1 MNKIIEITDFLAPE
15 LDVYARLTEN
25 QLLNREFPEKGLFI
39 AESPKVIERALDA
52 GYEPVSCLMEKRHI
66 EGEGKHI
73 LERMKDVPVFCAEF
87 DILTQ
92 LGVGPKEGYAISG
105 NTEVWSDYLS
115 DNKLLNLVKTYIP
128 MKVKLM
134 WDNNNGT
141 VNNAISDIVAEKE
154 WRINVMVDPGFE
166 EVPDD

>member
-1 MNKIIEITDFLAPE
+1 MEMPAKTKKEKIQNMADSI
-15 LDVYARLTEN
+15 
-25 QLLNREFPEKGLFI
+25 LLSVKKILLI
-39 AESPKVIERALDA
+39 ADEDTGFDDQIIMYTNSV
-52 GYEPVSCLMEKRHI
+52 
-66 EGEGKHI
+66 
-73 LERMKDVPVFCAEF
+73 F

-105 NTEVWSDYLS
+105 NTEIWSDYLG

-128 MKVKLM
+128 LKVKLM

-154 WRINVMVDPGFE
+154 WRINVMVDPGLEDIE
-166 EVPDD
+166 E

>member
-1 MNKIIEITDFLAPE
+1 MEDSILLSVKKI
-15 LDVYARLTEN
+15 
-25 QLLNREFPEKGLFI
+25 LLI
-39 AESPKVIERALDA
+39 ADEDTGFDDQIIMYINSV
-52 GYEPVSCLMEKRHI
+52 
-66 EGEGKHI
+66 
-73 LERMKDVPVFCAEF
+73 F

-105 NTEVWSDYLS
+105 NSEVWSDYLG

-154 WRINVMVDPGFE
+154 WRINVMVDPNFE

>member
-1 MNKIIEITDFLAPE
+1 MEDSILLSVKKLLLIADEDTGFDDQIIMY
-15 LDVYARLTEN
+15 VN
-25 QLLNREFPEKGLFI
+25 
-39 AESPKVIERALDA
+39 SV
-52 GYEPVSCLMEKRHI
+52 
-66 EGEGKHI
+66 
-73 LERMKDVPVFCAEF
+73 F

-105 NTEVWSDYLS
+105 NTEVWSDYLG

-141 VNNAISDIVAEKE
+141 VNNAIAESVAEKE

>member
-1 MNKIIEITDFLAPE
+1 MEDSILLSVKKLLLIADEDTGFDDQIIMYTNS
-15 LDVYARLTEN
+15 V
-25 QLLNREFPEKGLFI
+25 
-39 AESPKVIERALDA
+39 
-52 GYEPVSCLMEKRHI
+52 
-66 EGEGKHI
+66 
-73 LERMKDVPVFCAEF
+73 F

-105 NTEVWSDYLS
+105 YSEVWSDYLAN
-115 DNKLLNLVKTYIP
+115 NKLLNLVKTYIP

-154 WRINVMVDPGFE
+154 WRINVMVDPSFE